1 MGKITALE
9 PQRRSGRIN
18 VFVDGEFALGLHTSV
33 AEDKGLRVG
42 LEITADELLAVS
54 KDEERRRAVANAV
67 RMLESRS
74 RSRGEIEA
82 RLQERAY
89 STEAIEAVIAQ
100 LTRAGLVDDTAFAKE
115 WVGTRSKAREPVGRI
130 RLRHELKLKG
140 IPQDLVEQAIGD
152 VDEAEELAQAI
163 RAARRHTRPY
173 AGYAGWM
180 AERQRLAGYLQRRGY
195 GWDITHTVLKTVIGE
210 CRDSEADVDYTDQSW
225 NETNLA

>member
-9 PQRRSGRIN
+9 PQRRSGRVN
-18 VFVDGEFALGLHTSV
+18 VFIDGEFALGLHASV
-33 AEDKGLRVG
+33 ADDQGLRVG
-42 LEITADELLAVS
+42 LDITADELLAVS

-74 RSRGEIEA
+74 RSRQEIES

-89 STEAIEAVIAQ
+89 SSEVIEAVIAQ

-130 RLRHELKLKG
+130 RLKHELKLKG
-140 IPQDLVEQAIGD
+140 IAQDLADNAIGD

-163 RAARRHTRPY
+163 RAAQRHARPY

-195 GWDITHTVLKTVIGE
+195 NWDITHAVLKTVVAE
-210 CRDSEADVDYTDQSW
+210 CRDSEPDMDEAD
-225 NETNLA
+225 LPL